1 MSDSLSMNA
10 PNDSQRINLRQ
21 HYEVQYW
28 TKKLDITA
36 EKLAEIISV
45 VGNSVD
51 AVRTHVG
58 R

>member
-1 MSDSLSMNA
+1 MPDHLSTSA

-28 TKKLDITA
+28 TQKLDITA
-36 EKLAEIISV
+36 TQLTDIIAN
-45 VGNSVD
+45 VGDSVD

>member
-1 MSDSLSMNA
+1 MPDNLSMNA

-28 TKKLDITA
+28 TKTLNITA
-36 EKLAEIISV
+36 TQLTDIIDA
-45 VGNSVD
+45 VGDSVD